1 MDESMRVF
9 CPAHD
14 AYSARYTD
22 GRPLLDD
29 SCPICEKEQKRNRIL
44 SMTVY
49 LSDRLDIAPV
59 AEALEVMNDG
69 WIYDG
74 NITIQTVID
83 LRDALKAELAS

>member
-1 MDESMRVF
+1 
-9 CPAHD
+9 
-14 AYSARYTD
+14 
-22 GRPLLDD
+22 
-29 SCPICEKEQKRNRIL
+29 
-44 SMTVY
+44 MTVY